1 MAGLLSLL
9 RKTLRKGT
17 RAVRFVGKKT
27 TNVMKKGTNAV
38 GLTKRRRGP
47 GKSLKNKSR
56 KNKTLK
62 NKGRK

>member
-1 MAGLLSLL
+1 MAGLITML

-27 TNVMKKGTNAV
+27 TNVLKKGTNAV

-47 GKSLKNKSR
+47 AKSKSRKNKSLKNKSR
-56 KNKTLK
+56 K
-62 NKGRK
+62 